1 MYLLDTN
8 VISEFRKMDAGKGD
22 KEVKAWAKS
31 VPVSAMFISVI
42 TILELEMGIL
52 AKERKDPDQGVV
64 LRKWFDKQV
73 IPTFKDRI
81 ISVDVS
87 VAKQCAQFHIPNP
100 KSERDA
106 LIAATA
112 KTNGMILVTRNIVD
126 FKDIK
131 IKVINP
137 WDKTA

>member
-8 VISEFRKMDAGKGD
+8 VISELRKIKSGKAN
-22 KEVKAWAKS
+22 KAVEEWGKS
-31 VPVSAMFISVI
+31 IPVSAMFVSVI

-52 AKERKDPDQGVV
+52 AKERKDKIQSRV
-64 LRKWFDKQV
+64 LREWFDKQV
-73 IPTFKDRI
+73 MPTFKDRI
-81 ISVDVS
+81 IPIDVS
-87 VAKQCAQFHIPNP
+87 VAKQCAKFHVPNP

-112 KTNGMILVTRNIVD
+112 KTHGMILVTRNLAD

-131 IKVINP
+131 IKLINP
-137 WDKTA
+137 WGE